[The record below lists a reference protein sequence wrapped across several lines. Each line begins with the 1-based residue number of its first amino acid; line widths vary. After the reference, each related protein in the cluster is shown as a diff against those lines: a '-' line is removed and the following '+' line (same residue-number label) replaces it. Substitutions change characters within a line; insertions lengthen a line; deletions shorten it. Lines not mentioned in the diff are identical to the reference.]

1 MQAGHPGSSSQLH
14 LLPKSSVTSGP
25 IQTSES
31 ITDAKISK
39 FDLHMSPPLPHL
51 PFCLTFKNF
60 YHFID
65 QSLTWK
71 TESFLLDLFIPM
83 GKKIIKM
90 SKNHQNSKYFYIC
103 MTPRNAQSIFK
114 SSLIHWVSRV
124 ESQRVSAVSAWSGLK
139 EANSVTWG

>member
-1 MQAGHPGSSSQLH
+1 MQAGHTGFSSQMH

-25 IQTSES
+25 VQTSRS

-39 FDLHMSPPLPHL
+39 FDLHTSLPLSHL
-51 PFCLTFKNF
+51 PFCLSFKNF

-114 SSLIHWVSRV
+114 SSLIYSVSRV
-124 ESQRVSAVSAWSGLK
+124 ESQHVRAVSAQSGLK
-139 EANSVTWG
+139 EANSVTRG